1 MVTDSSWAAARSSR
15 GAGQH
20 SSSSTGSQRDCR
32 ELGCCCSKATS
43 QALLGGVQARGMW
56 SFSQGSPGG
65 PAAPRQHHLLLL
77 GTGTGC
83 PAGWWGHQLWRCP
96 RNVEMWSVGNI
107 DGRWMVGL
115 DWIPLEVFS
124 NPYGSTS
131 PTSPSQHRVQDGQR
145 RSHIPLSQPL
155 LCEEGFLAHPLLS
168 SSCPTCLARQL

>member
-1 MVTDSSWAAARSSR
+1 MVTDSSWAAARGSR

-56 SFSQGSPGG
+56 GFSRGSPVGTSSTQTASPPSAGHWHRLPSGVVGVTNSGG
-65 PAAPRQHHLLLL
+65 AQ
-77 GTGTGC
+77 
-83 PAGWWGHQLWRCP
+83 
-96 RNVEMWSVGNI
+96 EMWKCGQWVTS
-107 DGRWMVGL
+107 MVGGWL
-115 DWIPLEVFS
+115 DWFPFEVFS
-124 NPYGSTS
+124 NPYGSKS
-131 PTSPSQHRVQDGQR
+131 PTSPSQHRVQDGQQ

>member
-1 MVTDSSWAAARSSR
+1 MATDSSWAAARGSR

-115 DWIPLEVFS
+115 DSLEGLF
-124 NPYGSTS
+124 
-131 PTSPSQHRVQDGQR
+131 
-145 RSHIPLSQPL
+145 QPL
-155 LCEEGFLAHPLLS
+155 WFYESNFTFSAPGPGWAAKVPHSPFAATS
-168 SSCPTCLARQL
+168 M